1 MEDMEHHLRDL
12 MFNDVIECDEE
23 HKELPNSME
32 IRKTNQKTKSR
43 KTEESQLMSDMR
55 KSMKMINEGGRSVV
69 LESQVVRLED
79 LDLDKLENEKLEHDN
94 EISRLQDAINNITG
108 NMTMVEL
115 EDVDKNFEMRPTISD
130 QMETEQVINNMQ
142 FEIEKNR
149 KQIQILKLKQKFKHQ
164 IKAYK
169 QMLDKRDNYQLANL
183 DAPYVQP
190 AYFGDDLIF

>member
-1 MEDMEHHLRDL
+1 
-12 MFNDVIECDEE
+12 
-23 HKELPNSME
+23 
-32 IRKTNQKTKSR
+32 
-43 KTEESQLMSDMR
+43 MSDMR

-130 QMETEQVINNMQ
+130 QMETE
-142 FEIEKNR
+142 
-149 KQIQILKLKQKFKHQ
+149 
-164 IKAYK
+164 
-169 QMLDKRDNYQLANL
+169 
-183 DAPYVQP
+183 
-190 AYFGDDLIF
+190 